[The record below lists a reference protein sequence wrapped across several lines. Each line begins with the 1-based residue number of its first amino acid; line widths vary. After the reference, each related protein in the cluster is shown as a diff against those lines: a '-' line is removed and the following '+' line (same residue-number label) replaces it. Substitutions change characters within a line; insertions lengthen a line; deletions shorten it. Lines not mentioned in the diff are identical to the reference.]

1 MAEISI
7 LLLMRRLKAVDG
19 KSVPIEALR
28 MQLKPERRSSFSVSV
43 QNLNG
48 SMLVVSIEK
57 NDQELLSTTPLGAAS
72 VRQFEEMQLDKLGEK
87 D

>member
-1 MAEISI
+1 
-7 LLLMRRLKAVDG
+7 MRRLKAVGG

-28 MQLKPERRSSFSVSV
+28 MKLKPERRSSFSVSV
-43 QNLNG
+43 QNLE

-57 NDQELLSTTPLGAAS
+57 NDQELLSTTPLGVAF